1 MARKNSAVKVRT
13 NRSIQV
19 TKTRRNVI
27 RVDRKGNLLS
37 IAPRQY

>member
-13 NRSIQV
+13 NRTVRDI
-19 TKTRRNVI
+19 KTRKNII